1 MAAAAARPAVK
12 LDDPAVLSPVDGPPV
27 ERMIVRDMLR
37 RGWPGLLA
45 LVALG
50 AFWGPEGVPSAAI
63 GAAVAVANALLAA
76 ALVSSAARI
85 GLGMVYVAV
94 LGGYLARLALIT
106 VAVLAIVR
114 MDWVEVVPLS
124 FALVIAHL
132 GLFVWEARFVSTSL
146 AFPGLKP
153 VPDGFR
159 AQKGAP

>member
-1 MAAAAARPAVK
+1 MS
-12 LDDPAVLSPVDGPPV
+12 LDDAATATLKPIDGPPV

-50 AFWGPEGVPSAAI
+50 GIWGLDGVPSAAV
-63 GAAVAVANALLAA
+63 GVAVAVANAALAA
-76 ALVSSAARI
+76 AMVSSAARI
-85 GLGMVYVAV
+85 SLGMVYVAV
-94 LGGYLARLALIT
+94 LGGYLVRLALIT
-106 VAVLAIVR
+106 VVVLAIVR
-114 MDWVEVVPLS
+114 MAWVEVVPLS

-153 VPDGFR
+153 TPAGLR